1 MNDIFENLGRY
12 FKDHD
17 QRLSEHN
24 ETGLN
29 FYERYRNTD
38 IDRTDDGIY
47 VAFIF
52 DHEKN
57 KNVDV
62 VENFLEDAK
71 ADLDRI
77 HANNYYNALQE
88 IAAYFNHKEDFN
100 NGFQNLENLIQ
111 SIKKRVDS
119 SKELI
124 CSQELDYNRH
134 KM

>member
-1 MNDIFENLGRY
+1 MNT

-17 QRLSEHN
+17 QRLSDHN

-38 IDRTDDGIY
+38 IDRTDDGLY
-47 VAFIF
+47 VAFVF
-52 DHEKN
+52 DYVQN
-57 KNVDV
+57 KNVDIV
-62 VENFLEDAK
+62 YNDLDDVK

-100 NGFQNLENLIQ
+100 NGFQNLENLIDA
-111 SIKKRVDS
+111 IKKRMDS
-119 SKELI
+119 AKELI
-124 CSQELDYNRH
+124 VSQEIDYNRH

>member
-1 MNDIFENLGRY
+1 MNDIFENLASY

-17 QRLSEHN
+17 QRLSDHN

-38 IDRTDDGIY
+38 IDRTDDGLY
-47 VAFIF
+47 VAFVF
-52 DHEKN
+52 DSVQN

-62 VENFLEDAK
+62 VYNELDDVK

-88 IAAYFNHKEDFN
+88 IAAHFNHTEDFN

-111 SIKKRVDS
+111 SINKRVDS
-119 SKELI
+119 AKELM
-124 CSQELDYNRH
+124 CSQEIDYNRH